1 MIVRLRPDLK
11 TLLFTIHGSIV
22 PRIAPVIIVLA
33 LFTTAMVLLHNYQ
46 VVVLPHFPLA
56 PFTILGIALSLF
68 LGFRNQAAYD
78 RWWEARKLWGDMVFE
93 IRSLA
98 RSSET
103 MLGLSEEQAT
113 AGELRRQLLSWIAA
127 HTHTLRAYLRQEAC
141 QKDLEQWLDVTEA
154 SYVLTHDNP
163 ADYCLR
169 RAGRIVGT
177 LYRSGYIDSLG
188 LRILDEHLTE
198 LARVQASCERIANTP
213 LPFAFTLLTHRTA
226 FIYCYTLPF
235 ALVAPMGFYAVLFTA
250 LVAYTFLGLDLLSQE
265 LEGPFGREAN
275 DLPLDAL
282 CRVNEI
288 SIAESLG
295 RTPPA
300 HLQPVNHILQ

>member
-1 MIVRLRPDLK
+1 MIVRLQPDLSK
-11 TLLFTIHGSIV
+11 LLFTMHGSIV
-22 PRIAPVIIVLA
+22 PRITPALLVLA
-33 LFTTAMVLLHNYQ
+33 GFTI
-46 VVVLPHFPLA
+46 VVVLLQRYQWVVMPNFSLA

-78 RWWEARKLWGDMVFE
+78 RWWEARKLWGDMVYE
-93 IRSLA
+93 IRGLA

-103 MLGLSEEQAT
+103 LLALEAEQGE
-113 AGELRRQLLSWIAA
+113 AGQLRRQLLSWVAA
-127 HTHTLRAYLRQEAC
+127 HSHALRAALRREDCRA
-141 QKDLEQWLDVTEA
+141 DLAPWLDNTEMEHM
-154 SYVLTHDNP
+154 LTHDNP

-169 RAGRIVGT
+169 RAGRIIGA
-177 LYRSGYIDSLG
+177 LYRDKHIDSIG
-188 LRILDEHLTE
+188 LRILDEHLNE
-198 LARVQASCERIANTP
+198 LARVQAACERIANTP

-226 FIYCYTLPF
+226 LIYCYTLPF
-235 ALVAPMGFYAVLFTA
+235 VLVAPMGFYAVLFTL
-250 LVAYTFLGLDLLSQE
+250 LVAYTFFGLDVLSQE

-295 RTPPA
+295 QTPPPQ
-300 HLQPVNHILQ
+300 LEPVNYILQ